1 VPNIIE
7 TTDAAAGISTAYSLT
22 AGQTAQGTLSTNADH
37 DWYAVSLVA
46 GQTYTFAMTGTGV
59 NNVVD
64 PYLQLYNSA
73 GNTIVRWDDDGLQGN
88 NSIFNYTAT
97 TTGTYYID
105 AGAYPTYGG
114 SGQYGISFTAGTRAS
129 FDLQMGAGVIDTD
142 LSWSATPGTGATV
155 TVGFRQTDDGLESNF
170 SQFTAQQQA
179 ATLLV
184 LQNYSDV
191 CNLSFNVVNQGGY
204 TNNATILLSNY
215 NFNDNSGGYAQYPGS
230 ADVSSQAGNIHIN
243 LAGGNSTSSLP
254 YGSYS
259 YQTILHEMGHAVG
272 LSHPGMYNAAPGVS
286 ITYGNDAQF
295 TQDTHQY
302 TVMSYF
308 DESNTTGSYGSY
320 PDTLMLFDVYAL
332 QQIYGVNMSTRNTD
346 TVYGFGSTAGA
357 VFDFAINT
365 DPALCIWDGG
375 GIDTLNCSG
384 FSQNQLIDLNDG
396 SFSNIGGLTGNV
408 SIAFGAIIEN
418 AVGGSGADTF
428 YLSSQNVNNAIN
440 GNGGSDTVYLTYN
453 YGSGYTIG
461 SDSTAINLILI
472 GSAGTDTFRQ
482 IEFFHF
488 NDGTTVSAETLL
500 QSLNVPPVITSNGGG
515 DTATVSVAENT
526 AAVTTVTATDANA
539 GTLTYSIVGGA
550 DQARFTINAATGAL
564 SFVSAPNFEAPTDA
578 DGNNSYIVQVRV
590 SDGSL
595 TDTQTITVNV
605 TNVNE
610 TPVITSNGGGDTATV
625 SVAENL
631 TAVTTVAAS
640 DPDAATTLTY
650 SIVGGADQARFTI
663 NAATGALSFVS
674 APNFEVPTDADGN
687 NSYIVQVRVSDGSL
701 TDTQTI
707 TVNVTN
713 VNEAPVITSNGGG
726 DTATVSVAENLTT
739 VTTVTSADPDAGT
752 TFTYSIVGGADQAR
766 FTINA
771 ATGALSFVSAPN
783 FEAPTDADGNN
794 SYIVQVRVS
803 DGSLTDTQTIT
814 VNVTNVNETPL
825 ITSNGG
831 GDTATVSV
839 AENLTAVT
847 TVAASDPDAATTLT
861 YSIVGG
867 ADQARFAINAATGAL
882 SFVSAPDFEAP
893 IDADGNNSYIVQV
906 RVSDGSLTDTQT
918 ITVNVTNVNGITL
931 SGSGVLNGTPEN
943 DTLTGLGTNDTLN
956 GMAGDDILT
965 GGGGRDTLIGGA
977 GNDTAMFSAARST
990 YTLTSYNGT
999 VAVLTAGADGQ
1010 DRLIG
1015 VENMHFTD
1023 QTISTSAV
1031 SVFQALDYVAS
1042 YNDMIGLGLNTQAA
1056 FDHYVDFGF
1065 AEGRAADAFDGLQYV
1080 ASYTDLLGFGTNESA
1095 AAEHFILHGFA
1106 EGRVRDAFDGLQYVA
1121 SYTDLLG
1128 FGTDEHAAA
1137 EHFVL
1142 HGFAEGR
1149 VRDAFDGLQYVA
1161 SYTDLLGFG
1170 TDEHAA
1176 AEHFVLHGFAEGR
1189 AADAFDGLQY
1199 VASYTDLLGFGTDE
1213 HAAAEHFVLHGFT
1226 EGRVRDAFDGLQYI
1240 ASYGDLIQGLGTDE
1254 HAAAEHFVLHGF
1266 AEGRV
1271 RDNFDAAQYL
1281 ANYADLRDAYGTDE
1295 HAATLHYIQYGY
1307 YEHRTDHALI

>member
-1 VPNIIE
+1 
-7 TTDAAAGISTAYSLT
+7 
-22 AGQTAQGTLSTNADH
+22 
-37 DWYAVSLVA
+37 
-46 GQTYTFAMTGTGV
+46 
-59 NNVVD
+59 
-64 PYLQLYNSA
+64 
-73 GNTIVRWDDDGLQGN
+73 
-88 NSIFNYTAT
+88 
-97 TTGTYYID
+97 
-105 AGAYPTYGG
+105 
-114 SGQYGISFTAGTRAS
+114 
-129 FDLQMGAGVIDTD
+129 
-142 LSWSATPGTGATV
+142 
-155 TVGFRQTDDGLESNF
+155 
-170 SQFTAQQQA
+170 
-179 ATLLV
+179 
-184 LQNYSDV
+184 
-191 CNLSFNVVNQGGY
+191 
-204 TNNATILLSNY
+204 
-215 NFNDNSGGYAQYPGS
+215 
-230 ADVSSQAGNIHIN
+230 
-243 LAGGNSTSSLP
+243 
-254 YGSYS
+254 
-259 YQTILHEMGHAVG
+259 
-272 LSHPGMYNAAPGVS
+272 
-286 ITYGNDAQF
+286 
-295 TQDTHQY
+295 
-302 TVMSYF
+302 
-308 DESNTTGSYGSY
+308 
-320 PDTLMLFDVYAL
+320 
-332 QQIYGVNMSTRNTD
+332 
-346 TVYGFGSTAGA
+346 
-357 VFDFAINT
+357 
-365 DPALCIWDGG
+365 
-375 GIDTLNCSG
+375 
-384 FSQNQLIDLNDG
+384 
-396 SFSNIGGLTGNV
+396 
-408 SIAFGAIIEN
+408 
-418 AVGGSGADTF
+418 
-428 YLSSQNVNNAIN
+428 
-440 GNGGSDTVYLTYN
+440 
-453 YGSGYTIG
+453 
-461 SDSTAINLILI
+461 LILI
-472 GSAGTDTFRQ
+472 GSAGTDTFQQ

-500 QSLNVPPVITSNGGG
+500 QSVNVPPVITSNGGG

-539 GTLTYSIVGGA
+539 GTTFTYSIVGGA
-550 DQARFTINAATGAL
+550 DQARFTINATTGAL

-674 APNFEVPTDADGN
+674 APDFEAPTDADGN

-726 DTATVSVAENLTT
+726 DTATVSMAENLTA
-739 VTTVTSADPDAGT
+739 VTTVTSADPDAGAT
-752 TFTYSIVGGADQAR
+752 RSYSIVGGADQAR

-783 FEAPTDADGNN
+783 FEVPTDADGNN

-814 VNVTNVNETPL
+814 VNVTNVNETPV

-867 ADQARFAINAATGAL
+867 ADQTRFTINAATGAL

-893 IDADGNNSYIVQV
+893 TDADGNNSYIVQV

-931 SGSGVLNGTPEN
+931 SGSGALNGTPEN

-999 VAVLTAGADGQ
+999 VAVLTTGADGQ

-1189 AADAFDGLQY
+1189 VRDAFDGLQY

-1213 HAAAEHFVLHGFT
+1213 HAAAEHFVLHGFAEGRVRDAFDGLQYVASYT
-1226 EGRVRDAFDGLQYI
+1226 DLLGFGTDEHAAAEHFVLHGFAEGRVRDAFDGLQYI

-1254 HAAAEHFVLHGF
+1254 HAAAEHFILHGF
-1266 AEGRV
+1266 SEGRA

-1281 ANYADLRDAYGTDE
+1281 ANYADLRAAYGTDE